1 MHRTWQVQ
9 AGHLLCVWSEVAQ
22 HVGYSARWMK
32 EASDTDVPSG
42 YLPPF
47 QTSLVTVF
55 SAERFGFSPTLFTA
69 MQNREAR

>member
-42 YLPPF
+42 YLPPVPDFTSHSFFCRALWF
-47 QTSLVTVF
+47 QPHPVHRDS
-55 SAERFGFSPTLFTA
+55 E
-69 MQNREAR
+69 